1 MCVVKAESQARAEE
15 RNGRRRTEGRVKPRS
30 WTSSGGGSEAFAACV
45 RRSLF
50 LRMRRRFLDNNKCQY
65 LKIEDGAGCVLSNVI
80 ERMERNSFSDL
91 LLSAK
96 GCGGEVHVTVS
107 R

>member
-1 MCVVKAESQARAEE
+1 V
-15 RNGRRRTEGRVKPRS
+15 
-30 WTSSGGGSEAFAACV
+30 ACV

-65 LKIEDGAGCVLSNVI
+65 LKIENGAGCSNVI

-96 GCGGEVHVTVS
+96 GCGGEVQVTVS